1 MAVEFVVSHHV
12 QGRNQPSQGMKILGH
27 FFGFPA
33 MSPAKSS
40 VGFVG
45 SLTPP
50 PYFIACRMGNRNDF
64 HFEEPRKKRLPNHG
78 IQGKECLESEKTL
91 HLCKR
96 NVDYSPKICGNV
108 LYRILTYN
116 GYLNS
121 MIDFLFSVRLC
132 L

>member
-1 MAVEFVVSHHV
+1 MTRVQCKVMAVEFVVSHHV

-50 PYFIACRMGNRNDF
+50 PIFYS
-64 HFEEPRKKRLPNHG
+64 LSHG
-78 IQGKECLESEKTL
+78 KSK
-91 HLCKR
+91 
-96 NVDYSPKICGNV
+96 
-108 LYRILTYN
+108 
-116 GYLNS
+116 
-121 MIDFLFSVRLC
+121 
-132 L
+132 

>member
-1 MAVEFVVSHHV
+1 MTRVQCKVMAVEFVVSHHV

-50 PYFIACRMGNRNDF
+50 PYFIACRMGNA
-64 HFEEPRKKRLPNHG
+64 
-78 IQGKECLESEKTL
+78 QYY
-91 HLCKR
+91 
-96 NVDYSPKICGNV
+96 DYYSIGRPT
-108 LYRILTYN
+108 RILRDTIPN
-116 GYLNS
+116 ES
-121 MIDFLFSVRLC
+121 PR
-132 L
+132 